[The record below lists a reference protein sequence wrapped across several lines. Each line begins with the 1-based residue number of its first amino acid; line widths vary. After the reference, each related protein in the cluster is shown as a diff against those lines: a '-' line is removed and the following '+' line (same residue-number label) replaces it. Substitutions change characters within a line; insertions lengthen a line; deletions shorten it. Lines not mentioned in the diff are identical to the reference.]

1 MGLFVRDKC
10 ERLVKNQALKDGSVQ
25 FTTSSREIISRKGHL
40 WSTWLEAEESFQP
53 VILWVLREKG
63 VHPTRYSRNFLFDK
77 KISSL
82 PNSLPILYI
91 PLFPT
96 NYKECFSER
105 KPLQIHLRIRGC
117 YTHNHLHISS
127 WFFSTPTSP
136 SLHPWEVLSPNTY
149 HTQSKCWV
157 KFWCC

>member
-1 MGLFVRDKC
+1 MDQC
-10 ERLVKNQALKDGSVQ
+10 
-25 FTTSSREIISRKGHL
+25 SSRLAHKKLSHEKA
-40 WSTWLEAEESFQP
+40 TCEAWLEAEESFQP

-63 VHPTRYSRNFLFDK
+63 AHPTRYSRNFLFDK

-105 KPLQIHLRIRGC
+105 KP
-117 YTHNHLHISS
+117 
-127 WFFSTPTSP
+127 
-136 SLHPWEVLSPNTY
+136 
-149 HTQSKCWV
+149 
-157 KFWCC
+157 

>member
-1 MGLFVRDKC
+1 MWVLIIRNEC
-10 ERLVKNQALKDGSVQ
+10 ERLVKNQVSKKNQCNLRLA
-25 FTTSSREIISRKGHL
+25 REKLARKYPMIGHV
-40 WSTWLEAEESFQP
+40 WITWLEAEESFQP

-63 VHPTRYSRNFLFDK
+63 AHPTRYSRNFLFDK

-136 SLHPWEVLSPNTY
+136 SLHL
-149 HTQSKCWV
+149 
-157 KFWCC
+157 